1 MHGHVIKR
9 SEMVE
14 MCAGHFG
21 VRGCRD
27 VEGIQMVLKIS
38 EMRKC
43 QNMRKCGFTCVEQVH
58 THHQQKTEREQQAL
72 KM

>member
-1 MHGHVIKR
+1 MRGQVITR

-14 MCAGHFG
+14 MRAGRFG

-27 VEGIQMVLKIS
+27 AEGVRMVLKIS

-43 QNMRKCGFTCVEQVH
+43 QNMQKCSFTCVE
-58 THHQQKTEREQQAL
+58 
-72 KM
+72 